1 MSELVRNIPFNELT
15 SFISL
20 SPLFSDNMIFQRDV
34 PTRIFGKGVPDKK
47 LIIIVD
53 DNDFIITINDSG
65 DWETNLIIFPAVGPY
80 SLQLIFQKEIIIKNI
95 VVGDVF
101 LCSGQSNMEM
111 QLDGWGRVNNFR
123 EEITNAEYPNIR
135 LFKVNQNVNLNE
147 QENIQSSGW
156 KECRPESVTDFSAVA
171 YFFAKNLIKEID
183 VPIGLIQSTWS
194 GSPIEAWMS
203 EESLSVI
210 KKNSSIL
217 NDLQNKAK
225 SEKKLK
231 DKFLMDYREWESKFF
246 AKETFVENGSLDIN
260 NNDNWIHV
268 DLPYMWQEN
277 EYSDFNGSVW
287 FRKTIQIPDEVRN
300 DLYVNLGPIKDQY
313 TLWFNGNLIKE
324 VSPIEFIREHKI
336 PAKLVKTENE
346 IVVRVF
352 AEMYGGGFWGEKDEI
367 KIYSSNGYYQLI
379 SDDWLAAKGVDID
392 KIEAKPKNPVDID
405 VPTVLYNAMIYP
417 LKNFNIKGFFW
428 YQGESNVFD
437 PVKYEEY
444 FKLMI
449 KDWREKFGSNDLPFI
464 FIQLANYVDLNDE
477 SNESWA
483 KLREAQESVLSLP
496 NTGMVCTIDVGELD
510 DIHPSNKQD
519 VGKRA
524 ALIAQKLI
532 YKQAVI
538 SEGPRLKDFI
548 IVEDRA
554 IVEMKITDDNLF
566 TKDGLSVREFYLSG
580 NDRKFYNADVI
591 IDNNRLVISNK
602 KIKNPVAV
610 RYAWTNNPDC
620 NLTDNS
626 NLPALPFRT
635 DNW

>member
-231 DKFLMDYREWESKFF
+231 DKFLMDYREWESKIF

-260 NNDNWIHV
+260 NNENWIHV
-268 DLPYMWQEN
+268 DLPYMWQEKD
-277 EYSDFNGSVW
+277 STDFNGSVW
-287 FRKTIQIPDEVRN
+287 FRKTVKIPDEVRN

>member
-231 DKFLMDYREWESKFF
+231 DKFLMDYREWESKIF

-260 NNDNWIHV
+260 NNENWIHV

-352 AEMYGGGFWGEKDEI
+352 AEMYGGGFWGERDEI
-367 KIYSSNGYYQLI
+367 KINSSNGYYQLI